1 MQSAVSSEF
10 RPSGIEGLD
19 DLPWGAHF
27 CHFFRDAEDLGKA
40 LVRFFG
46 AGLGANERCIWFV
59 DDALP
64 AAMARRLLRSLP
76 GSREL
81 EAQGRIEL
89 IDWNAGRE
97 GRQPTVGALVA
108 DCLERERQALAAG
121 YAGLRVAGGVLATA
135 AVHRSDA
142 RSKLVAALMGHRVL
156 ALCGH
161 WLQSSSADDL
171 LDALEQR
178 GRALV
183 QDRTRGELLV
193 HGAAPGAAR
202 GELQL
207 GGGRAERE
215 GDEQAALSE
224 RRQDSLAEVAL
235 QHLARLQRVTSTLSE
250 AVSLS
255 DVCEVLRSELVDA
268 VAARRAWVALASE
281 DEGVLESIA
290 DARREPDTREGMLS
304 DVRELLAPDDTPSA
318 SAVRALLEQAYHERR
333 ALWPSWPSRV
343 VTLPLSLGPRTLG
356 AVAFELTQASELE
369 PGERAL
375 FEDLVRPLAL
385 ALDRAR
391 LYELAR
397 QERDR
402 AEEANQAKDEFLAVL
417 GHELRNPLAP
427 ILTALELM
435 RARAGDV
442 ALKERGVIERQLNHM
457 VRLVD
462 DLLDV
467 ARITRGSLRL
477 SRYRVELA
485 EVVDRAVEMASPM
498 LDARAQRLSV
508 AVPRRGLPVDID
520 FHRVAQALGNLLM
533 NAAKYTSQGGRIELI
548 AYLRGDRVTLE
559 VRDDGIGIEPDLLR
573 RIFEP
578 FVQRKQAI
586 DRSHGGLGLGL
597 TIARRLVELH
607 GGAITAT
614 SAGRGQGST
623 FTIELNLAVTND
635 SNIADLSG
643 AAQPAVAAADDAI
656 RVLVVDDNVDAAE
669 MLAEALRIQ
678 GHHVGV
684 AHDGPA
690 ALALVED
697 FQPDLA
703 LLDIGLPVM
712 DGFDLAQRLKR
723 RLSAHPPKFIAV
735 TGYGQPSD
743 RVRTKQAGFDE
754 HLVKPIDLARLNA
767 IVSSVDRVSLA

>member
-1 MQSAVSSEF
+1 
-10 RPSGIEGLD
+10 
-19 DLPWGAHF
+19 
-27 CHFFRDAEDLGKA
+27 
-40 LVRFFG
+40 
-46 AGLGANERCIWFV
+46 
-59 DDALP
+59 
-64 AAMARRLLRSLP
+64 
-76 GSREL
+76 
-81 EAQGRIEL
+81 
-89 IDWNAGRE
+89 
-97 GRQPTVGALVA
+97 
-108 DCLERERQALAAG
+108 
-121 YAGLRVAGGVLATA
+121 
-135 AVHRSDA
+135 
-142 RSKLVAALMGHRVL
+142 VL
-156 ALCGH
+156 ALCGQ

-171 LDALEQR
+171 LEVLERQ
-178 GRALV
+178 GAALV
-183 QDRTRGELLV
+183 RDRARGALLV
-193 HGAAPGAAR
+193 RAEQPGAAR
-202 GELQL
+202 
-207 GGGRAERE
+207 AEPVSSGARTAARE
-215 GDEQAALSE
+215 SDDAAVPSE

-235 QHLARLQRVTSTLSE
+235 QHLARLQRVTSVLSE

-255 DVCEVLRSELVDA
+255 DVFHVLCTELAGA
-268 VAARRAWVALASE
+268 VAARRAWLALASE

-290 DARREPDTREGMLS
+290 NASPESIPRDASEGLLS
-304 DVRELLAPDDTPSA
+304 DVRELLTPDEEPSA
-318 SAVRALLEQAYHERR
+318 GAVRALLEQAYHERR
-333 ALWPSWPSRV
+333 PLWPSWPLRV
-343 VTLPLSLGPRTLG
+343 VALPLSLGPRILG
-356 AVAFELTQASELE
+356 AVALELSQ
-369 PGERAL
+369 PGERERAL
-375 FEDLVRPLAL
+375 LEDLVRPLAL

-397 QERDR
+397 LERDR
-402 AEEANQAKDEFLAVL
+402 AAEANQAKDEFLAVL

-427 ILTALELM
+427 ISTALELM
-435 RARAGDV
+435 RARAGEV

-477 SRYRVELA
+477 SRSRVELA

-498 LDARAQRLSV
+498 LDARSHRLSV
-508 AVPRRGLPVDID
+508 AVPRRGLAVDID

-533 NAAKYTSQGGRIELI
+533 NAAKYTSHGGTIELS
-548 AYLRGDRVTLE
+548 AHLDGQRVVLE
-559 VRDDGIGIEPDLLR
+559 VRDDGIGIEPELLR

-578 FVQRKQAI
+578 FVQRKQAL

-607 GGAITAT
+607 GGTMKAA
-614 SAGRGQGST
+614 SAGPGQGST
-623 FTIELNLAVTND
+623 FTIELNLAMPTEALLTTDAPPTIPPV
-635 SNIADLSG
+635 IASS
-643 AAQPAVAAADDAI
+643 DDAI

-678 GHHVGV
+678 GHQVGV

-690 ALALVED
+690 ALALVEE

-743 RVRTKQAGFDE
+743 RVRSQQAGFDE

-767 IVSSVDRVSLA
+767 IVSGVDRQRTAPPPAS